1 MSEHKSRH
9 TGKIACLA
17 VIAAFAAN
25 TAFAQAAKWPERT
38 ITIVVASQPG
48 AAPDVL
54 ARLVAEPLGTR
65 LGQTVIVENRPGAS
79 GGIGAGFVARAE
91 PDGYTLLMMTPVHSY
106 GPAIT
111 PQTKYDPV
119 KSFAPVSMIASVPL
133 IMVSTPQI
141 GAKTVSEF
149 VDHAKKNPGKLN
161 YTSPG
166 MGTLQHLATV
176 RFMKQAG
183 IDMVHVPYK
192 SGADAV
198 VSLLGNT
205 NHLFFCLDD
214 HDPGVFTHITG
225 RQTETGTGID
235 DSHHIAT
242 QVDDPQYVLRRTRHR
257 CNFGV
262 AQHLLDLHH
271 VDAIGLVFQLEGHPL
286 QHFVLG
292 QILCNIA
299 LLCHLLDPCMN
310 PSTGKISN
318 KTMAVPMLSAAFNVH
333 ASAKEHQELP
343 DVQQGTHLLLD
354 HARQPGAFPLLMA
367 PLHLIPMQQFGAL
380 QLMTGQSP
388 G

>member
-79 GGIGAGFVARAE
+79 GGIGAGFVVRAE

-161 YTSPG
+161 YSSPG

-205 NHLFFCLDD
+205 NHLFFSGMPPAL
-214 HDPGVFTHITG
+214 P
-225 RQTETGTGID
+225 
-235 DSHHIAT
+235 
-242 QVDDPQYVLRRTRHR
+242 
-257 CNFGV
+257 
-262 AQHLLDLHH
+262 H
-271 VDAIGLVFQLEGHPL
+271 VK
-286 QHFVLG
+286 
-292 QILCNIA
+292 
-299 LLCHLLDPCMN
+299 
-310 PSTGKISN
+310 TGKLQALAVTTAKRTDSAPDVP
-318 KTMAVPMLSAAFNVH
+318 TMKEAGFPEITVDNWHALVAPAGTPAAVVARFEKEIAAVLEMPAVKEGFFNSGSSTWFLSAKDLGNLIADESKKWTE
-333 ASAKEHQELP
+333 AAKEAGLA
-343 DVQQGTHLLLD
+343 V
-354 HARQPGAFPLLMA
+354 
-367 PLHLIPMQQFGAL
+367 
-380 QLMTGQSP
+380 SK
-388 G
+388 